1 MDRGAS
7 SRSALGGEANRHG
20 ARLLAPE
27 APPRE
32 QPRRNM
38 VTPKRSPLW
47 PFVAYCA
54 LALVMLAMPERSNDA
69 KGRPET
75 ACANATSGEP
85 SDSEQEIDRSRAAE
99 RGRGRQ
105 ATSPRRIPWRGWKD
119 ILWRAYEKMND
130 NRLLAVAAGVVF
142 YALLAL
148 FPAVTA
154 FVSLYGLVAD
164 ASTIDRHLSL
174 ASGILPS
181 GAVDILH
188 EQLTRLTSSRTSALS
203 FGFVSGLLF
212 ALWSANSG
220 TKAVID
226 GLNVAYGEA
235 EKRSFIRLNLISL
248 VFTLGAFLSL
258 MLAVGAVVVAPI
270 VLMHLGLG
278 DVTDTL
284 VRILRWPALLAF
296 VIIGLAILYRYG
308 PSRREARWTW
318 LSVGSAA
325 AAVGW
330 LVSSAL
336 FSWYIANF
344 GAYDAT
350 YGSLGAAIGMMM
362 WMWISMIVILLGA
375 QLNAEIEHQTAKDST
390 VGPDEPL
397 GRRGAVKAD
406 TIGAA
411 RS

>member
-1 MDRGAS
+1 MRGDEQRHHGGRRPAS
-7 SRSALGGEANRHG
+7 
-20 ARLLAPE
+20 E
-27 APPRE
+27 APARD
-32 QPRRNM
+32 QARRNM
-38 VTPKRSPLW
+38 ATPQRNPPLW
-47 PFVAYCA
+47 AFVAYGA
-54 LALVMLAMPERSNDA
+54 LALAMLTMSGRPINA
-69 KGRPET
+69 KGRLDPHRAT
-75 ACANATSGEP
+75 AMAREP
-85 SDSEQEIDRSRAAE
+85 PDSEGEIDRSRAAE

-105 ATSPRRIPWRGWKD
+105 ATFPRRIPWRGWKD
-119 ILWRAYEKMND
+119 ILWHAYEKMND

-174 ASGILPS
+174 AAGILPS

-203 FGFVSGLLF
+203 FGFVFGLLF

-220 TKAVID
+220 TKAVLD
-226 GLNVAYGEA
+226 GLNIAYEET

-258 MLAVGAVVVAPI
+258 TLAVGAVVVAPI
-270 VLMHLGLG
+270 VLTHLGLG
-278 DVTDTL
+278 GVADTL
-284 VRILRWPALLAF
+284 VRALRWPALLAF
-296 VIIGLAILYRYG
+296 VVIGLAILYRYG

-318 LSVGSAA
+318 LSVGSVA

-344 GAYDAT
+344 GTYDAT

-362 WMWISMIVILLGA
+362 WMWISMIVVLLGA
-375 QLNAEIEHQTAKDST
+375 QLNAEIEHQTSKDST
-390 VGPDEPL
+390 VGPDKPL
-397 GRRGAVKAD
+397 GRRGAFKAD

-411 RS
+411 QS